1 MEKFGLR
8 ATVLQVRGAWPTRE
22 IHMPCGLPARAATL
36 PSTRSDRCAWFP
48 STMMTNSTSGW
59 LAWSDRKKQK
69 LFREDVD
76 FCSPLVNL
84 YTDSQ
89 SKALAVAQPRRV
101 VLVAASPC
109 RKTRSWCMA
118 KSNEAHC
125 CNGAAAAQLLVLCM
139 LLGPLEW
146 AYFCT
151 FVGLLLHIPTLQLC
165 MAKSNEAP
173 RSFAT
178 SRRTSPSSLKSAAWR
193 IWWRSTVTW
202 LASTQWYWSIFWA
215 DLNLFSKLV
224 LGTFKGS
231 SLPNHHHMKSL
242 NFMLAFHGFSALIC
256 SCFQ

>member
-8 ATVLQVRGAWPTRE
+8 ATGERGLTDKRNSHAMRIPRARSNSSQHAQWQVRVISKHNDDEQCIWVTCLVR
-22 IHMPCGLPARAATL
+22 
-36 PSTRSDRCAWFP
+36 
-48 STMMTNSTSGW
+48 
-59 LAWSDRKKQK
+59 RKKLK

-89 SKALAVAQPRRV
+89 NKALAVAQPRRV

-109 RKTRSWCMA
+109 RKTRSW
-118 KSNEAHC
+118 
-125 CNGAAAAQLLVLCM
+125 
-139 LLGPLEW
+139 
-146 AYFCT
+146 
-151 FVGLLLHIPTLQLC
+151 C

-215 DLNLFSKLV
+215 DLKLFSKLV
-224 LGTFKGS
+224 LGTFKAS
-231 SLPNHHHMKSL
+231 SLPNHHQMKSL
-242 NFMLAFHGFSALIC
+242 NFMLVFPHWYAVASSRMFLKPSHH
-256 SCFQ
+256 

>member
-1 MEKFGLR
+1 MVNLWRSLVWG
-8 ATVLQVRGAWPTRE
+8 LQVRGAWPTRE
-22 IHMPCGLPARAATL
+22 IHMPCGFPARAATL

-59 LAWSDRKKQK
+59 LAWSDRKKLK

-89 SKALAVAQPRRV
+89 NKALAIAQPRRV

-109 RKTRSWCMA
+109 RKTRSW
-118 KSNEAHC
+118 
-125 CNGAAAAQLLVLCM
+125 
-139 LLGPLEW
+139 
-146 AYFCT
+146 
-151 FVGLLLHIPTLQLC
+151 C

-202 LASTQWYWSIFWA
+202 LASTQWYWSIFCA
-215 DLNLFSKLV
+215 DLKLFSKLV
-224 LGTFKGS
+224 LGTFKAS
-231 SLPNHHHMKSL
+231 SLPNHHQMKSL
-242 NFMLAFHGFSALIC
+242 NFMLVFPHWYVVASSRMFLKPSHH
-256 SCFQ
+256 